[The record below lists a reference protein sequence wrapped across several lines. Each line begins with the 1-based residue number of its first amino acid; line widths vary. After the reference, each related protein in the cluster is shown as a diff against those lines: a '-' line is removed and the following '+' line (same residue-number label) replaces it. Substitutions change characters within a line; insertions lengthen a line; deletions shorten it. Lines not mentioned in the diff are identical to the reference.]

1 MALWD
6 GPLSSLL
13 LLCRTQRRARR
24 ELRWAQSS
32 CRLSRHRQPC
42 KDKLLGLWLLPEN
55 PALPS
60 VLLQLQ
66 RPYSCSVVSSFFE
79 DGCNRAALK
88 CSLSCK
94 WWIWTCLL
102 KKLWVVLER
111 IMGPSASL
119 GLRGPYEDSA
129 LLRSFL
135 QTPARGS
142 PGAEHVPELPWSG
155 CTCLKEGVIA
165 LVLWRVIAGSPITR
179 MYNATTEV
187 N

>member
-1 MALWD
+1 MALGD

-13 LLCRTQRRARR
+13 LLCRTLRRARR

-32 CRLSRHRQPC
+32 CRLSRHQQPC
-42 KDKLLGLWLLPEN
+42 RDKLLGLWLLPEN
-55 PALPS
+55 QALPS

-94 WWIWTCLL
+94 WWVWTCLL

-119 GLRGPYEDSA
+119 GLRWPYEDSA
-129 LLRSFL
+129 LLRSFV
-135 QTPARGS
+135 QTPAQGQPWGRACPWAPS
-142 PGAEHVPELPWSG
+142 VWLHVPEGRCHSLG
-155 CTCLKEGVIA
+155 A
-165 LVLWRVIAGSPITR
+165 LESHRRKPNNEDV
-179 MYNATTEV
+179 
-187 N
+187 

>member
-1 MALWD
+1 MALGD

-13 LLCRTQRRARR
+13 LLCRTLRRARR

-32 CRLSRHRQPC
+32 CRLSRHQQPC
-42 KDKLLGLWLLPEN
+42 RDKLLGLWLLPEN
-55 PALPS
+55 QALPS

-94 WWIWTCLL
+94 WWVWTCLL

-119 GLRGPYEDSA
+119 GLRWPYEDSA
-129 LLRSFL
+129 LHVPSCKHL
-135 QTPARGS
+135 PRGS
-142 PGAEHVPELPWSG
+142 PGEEHVPELPRSG
-155 CTCLKEGVIA
+155 CMCLKEGVTA